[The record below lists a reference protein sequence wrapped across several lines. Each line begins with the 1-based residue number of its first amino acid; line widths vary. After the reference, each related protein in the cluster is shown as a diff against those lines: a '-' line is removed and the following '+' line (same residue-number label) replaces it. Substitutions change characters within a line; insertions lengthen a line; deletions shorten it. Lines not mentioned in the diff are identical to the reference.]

1 MKTALQMAVTIL
13 YLVYSD
19 SQGARSFPFSIVPD
33 GTFHIKSGR
42 PARFIFQIKKGTE
55 YAEKL

>member
-19 SQGARSFPFSIVPD
+19 SQGSAKLPFFYCPGWDIPYQVRASCP
-33 GTFHIKSGR
+33 FY
-42 PARFIFQIKKGTE
+42 FQIKKGTE